1 MNYKLTI
8 SFDGSSFSGWQFQK
22 NAPTVQAVMTETAQS
37 FFASPATVTGCSR
50 TDSGVHAENYVCN
63 VKTERVIPADA
74 IVRGMNTLLPSAV
87 AVKSCECVAED
98 FHARYDCKSKEYH
111 YKILNSSFPD
121 PFLAHRAYSFST
133 KLDADRMAEDA
144 SYLVGTHDF
153 ASFMASGSKI
163 VDTTR
168 TVFRTSVERE
178 GDLITF
184 SISADGFLYN
194 MVRIITGTL
203 IDLNL
208 GRTKYTMSEI
218 IEMRERSK
226 AGFTA
231 PPDGLYLSLV
241 NY

>member
-8 SFDGSSFSGWQFQK
+8 AFDGASFSGWQFQK
-22 NAPTVQAVMTETAQS
+22 NAPTVQAVMTEAAQS
-37 FFASPATVTGCSR
+37 FFTSPATVTGCSR
-50 TDSGVHAENYVCN
+50 TDSGVHAEYYVCN
-63 VKTERVIPADA
+63 VKTERTIPPDA
-74 IVRGMNTLLPSAV
+74 VVRGMNTLLPDSV
-87 AVKSCECVAED
+87 AVKGCECVPED

-111 YKILNSSFPD
+111 YKILNTNIPD
-121 PFLAHRAYSFST
+121 PFLAHRAYKFGT
-133 KLDADRMAEDA
+133 KLDVDKMAEDA
-144 SYLVGTHDF
+144 AYLVGTHDF

-168 TVFRTSVERE
+168 TVFNTSVERD

-208 GRTKYTMSEI
+208 GRAKHSMREI
-218 IEMRERSK
+218 IEMRERSV

-231 PPDGLYLSLV
+231 PPDGLYLFKV